1 MFNCF
6 NTSLKGFKCKEVSTQ
21 NKVVISDL
29 TFKYRIVGDASYTED
44 LWLDEDDEDDEY
56 DFPESNDYEHYY
68 EDDDLAPYEYSA
80 GGELP

>member
-1 MFNCF
+1 M
-6 NTSLKGFKCKEVSTQ
+6 KGFKCKEVSTQ

-44 LWLDEDDEDDEY
+44 LWFDEDDKY
-56 DFPESNDYEHYY
+56 DFPESDDYEQDYD
-68 EDDDLAPYEYSA
+68 DDDLAPYEYSA